1 MLFRQSNV
9 CQTREVNEVGA
20 RKILSLRFAEAA
32 DFHDSAKQTSTT
44 RKHLSLLHRVSSS
57 LALTARLGK
66 KCAEAG

>member
-9 CQTREVNEVGA
+9 CQTREVKGA

-32 DFHDSAKQTSTT
+32 DFRDSAKQTSTA